1 MIILDCYLSSIRY
14 YYDKNIMTKVH
25 GKRYAYK
32 FDFQGLAAA
41 TQPAS
46 DPAYKYQSDLFMTPY
61 HHGAKLTSFMSPHH
75 GMSSSSGKR
84 YFNIDII
91 IHKRQ
96 TNVAEKV
103 VQQRNPSELC
113 SMPNCSSIHI
123 DSLALTYNPTLRPT
137 SHLRASLSHS
147 AKQTSSSTSS
157 TRGIGVGRLCLRV
170 PRNVSEP
177 ATEHRR

>member
-1 MIILDCYLSSIRY
+1 MLVFCCVGAYNIGINKPILSLLALIHPSRY

-75 GMSSSSGKR
+75 GMSSSSGEQVIDNAADKSI
-84 YFNIDII
+84 NIRW
-91 IHKRQ
+91 H
-96 TNVAEKV
+96 
-103 VQQRNPSELC
+103 
-113 SMPNCSSIHI
+113 
-123 DSLALTYNPTLRPT
+123 
-137 SHLRASLSHS
+137 
-147 AKQTSSSTSS
+147 
-157 TRGIGVGRLCLRV
+157 
-170 PRNVSEP
+170 
-177 ATEHRR
+177 